1 MPPPANEDPFPGP
14 QDGAAHDGAPL
25 SRRDEVLRSTVR
37 LARLV
42 FSAPAS
48 SIFLHDPG
56 AGSLVLEATSDPLED
71 HLLGWKIPDYSG
83 IAGWVFQSGE
93 AVIAD
98 DLDHHPQF
106 NRDFA
111 VSTGL
116 VPNSIIAAPLETG
129 GSVFGTMEIL
139 DPVLGSRSATAVIEL
154 VSELARQCSA
164 ALALA
169 GELPGPPARHAAAAD
184 RLTALV
190 AGLARTDD
198 PSAARTLASLEEIAS
213 ALALRKG

>member
-1 MPPPANEDPFPGP
+1 MAIPGTQAHTDIPPA
-14 QDGAAHDGAPL
+14 GAPL

-48 SIFLHDPG
+48 SIFLHDSASG
-56 AGSLVLEATSDPLED
+56 ALVLEATSDPRED
-71 HLLGWKIPDYSG
+71 NLLGLAIPDYSG

-98 DLDHHPQF
+98 DLDHHPHF
-106 NRDFA
+106 NREFA
-111 VSTGL
+111 AATGL
-116 VPNSIIAAPLETG
+116 VPNRIIAAPLETG

-139 DPVLGSRSATAVIEL
+139 DPVLGAHSPTSVIEL
-154 VSELARQCSA
+154 ASELARHCSA

-169 GELPGPPARHAAAAD
+169 DGLPAPAAPHAAAAE
-184 RLTALV
+184 RLSALV
-190 AGLARTDD
+190 ALLARTDD
-198 PSAARTLASLEEIAS
+198 PSAARTLASLEEIAG
-213 ALALRKG
+213 ALVLRLA

>member
-1 MPPPANEDPFPGP
+1 MPISAHETPLAGP
-14 QDGAAHDGAPL
+14 SAGAPL

-56 AGSLVLEATSDPLED
+56 AGSLILEATSDPRED
-71 HLLGWKIPDYSG
+71 NLLGLKIPDYSG

-111 VSTGL
+111 AATGL
-116 VPNSIIAAPLETG
+116 VPNSMIAAPLETA
-129 GSVFGTMEIL
+129 GSIFGVMEIL
-139 DPVLGSRSATAVIEL
+139 DPVLEPRSATAVIEL

-169 GELPGPPARHAAAAD
+169 GELPGAPSEHAAVAE
-184 RLTALV
+184 RLTSLV
-190 AGLARTDD
+190 ATLARTDD
-198 PSAARTLASLEEIAS
+198 PSAARTLASLEDIAN
-213 ALALRKG
+213 ALAQRKG